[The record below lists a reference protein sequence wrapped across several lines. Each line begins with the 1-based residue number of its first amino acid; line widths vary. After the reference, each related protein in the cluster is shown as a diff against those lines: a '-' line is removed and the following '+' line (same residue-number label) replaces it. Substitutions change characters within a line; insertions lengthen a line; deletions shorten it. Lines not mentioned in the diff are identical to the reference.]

1 MSILLSQKWI
11 WICLMGRHLLIFSR
25 MNYSFGKEEKLK
37 SRKQIQRLF
46 AEGETIVRYPV
57 KLVYLKSS
65 AEKLHQVAVSVPK
78 RNFKKAT
85 DRNRLKRLLR
95 ESYRLNK
102 QQLPVKSRGYFL
114 MFIYL
119 GKDFYTFD
127 RIQNSVIT
135 LLNELDKK
143 SII

>member
-1 MSILLSQKWI
+1 MEP
-11 WICLMGRHLLIFSR
+11 HLLIFSR

-37 SRKQIQRLF
+37 GRKQIQQLF
-46 AEGETIVRYPV
+46 AEGKTMVRYPV
-57 KLVYLKSS
+57 KLVYLKN
-65 AEKLHQVAVSVPK
+65 EGEQRHKVAVSVPK
-78 RNFKKAT
+78 RNFKKAV

-102 QQLPVKSRGYFL
+102 QEFPVKSSGYSL

-119 GKDFYTFD
+119 GKGFYGFD

-143 SII
+143 STI